1 MLGALWFET
10 LMLQLGGVGVF
21 MAVLVFGL
29 FVILMP
35 LSMYAAQK
43 WAYRTYQEVA
53 KLNAQ
58 FETLLTLMRQRED
71 Q

>member
-1 MLGALWFET
+1 MLGAPWFET

-43 WAYRTYQEVA
+43 
-53 KLNAQ
+53 
-58 FETLLTLMRQRED
+58 
-71 Q
+71 

>member
-1 MLGALWFET
+1 
-10 LMLQLGGVGVF
+10 
-21 MAVLVFGL
+21 VLVFGL
-29 FVILMP
+29 LVILMP

-71 Q
+71 R

>member
-1 MLGALWFET
+1 MRGTLWLDT
-10 LMLQLGGVGVF
+10 LIQQLGGVGLLI
-21 MAVLVFGL
+21 AVLVFGL
-29 FVILMP
+29 LVILMP

-58 FETLLTLMRQRED
+58 FETLLTFMRERESR
-71 Q
+71 